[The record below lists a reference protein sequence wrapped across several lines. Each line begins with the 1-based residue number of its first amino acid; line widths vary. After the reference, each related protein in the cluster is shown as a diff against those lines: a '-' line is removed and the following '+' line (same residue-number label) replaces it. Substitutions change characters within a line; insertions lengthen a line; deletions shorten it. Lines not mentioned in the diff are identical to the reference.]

1 MIVEGICRLVESP
14 FLEVEMFTMRRL
26 SWMKKGVVHRPSS

>member
-14 FLEVEMFTMRRL
+14 FLEVEMSTMGSL
-26 SWMKKGVVHRPSS
+26 PQMKKGVVHRPSS